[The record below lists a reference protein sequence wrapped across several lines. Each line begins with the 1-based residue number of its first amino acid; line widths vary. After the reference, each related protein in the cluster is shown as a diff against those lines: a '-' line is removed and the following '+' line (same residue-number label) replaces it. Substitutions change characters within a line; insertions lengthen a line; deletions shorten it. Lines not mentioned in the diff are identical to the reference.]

1 MFDLKL
7 TLGGVDDAIQKYGK
21 QHESTIVECARMAV
35 NDTIR
40 FAYSNSKKFM
50 NDTINFPSGYLDRD
64 DRFSVKKYA
73 SSADL
78 EAHLFARSEPT
89 SLARFAIDAGSKQGI
104 MVHVRKGV
112 RAKLIRKAFFMNLRS
127 GNRGII
133 VRSQGKPN
141 NAYKPKQMR
150 NPDLWAV
157 YGPSVYQVFRN
168 WLQQDNNETKIA
180 DRLEARFQHHL
191 ARKLQT

>member
-1 MFDLKL
+1 MFDLKIRL
-7 TLGGVDDAIQKYGK
+7 DGVDDAISQYGK
-21 QHESTIVECARMAV
+21 QYEKVIVDCARMAI

-64 DRFSVKKYA
+64 DRFSVSKFA
-73 SSADL
+73 SNGDL
-78 EAHLFARSEPT
+78 EARLFARSEPT
-89 SLARFAIDAGSKQGI
+89 SLARFAMDSASSQGI

-127 GNRGII
+127 GNRGLI
-133 VRSQGKPN
+133 VRSDGKPN
-141 NAYKPKQMR
+141 NAYKPKQLS

-157 YGPSVYQVFRN
+157 YSPSVYQVFRN

-180 DRLEARFQHHL
+180 DRLEARFQHHI
-191 ARKLQT
+191 ARKIKP

>member
-1 MFDLKL
+1 MLDMKI
-7 TLGGVDDAIQKYGK
+7 TLDGVADAIQKYG
-21 QHESTIVECARMAV
+21 QQNEATIVECARMAV

-64 DRFSVKKYA
+64 DRFSVSKYA
-73 SSADL
+73 SNTDL
-78 EAHLFARSEPT
+78 EARLFAVDS
-89 SLARFAIDAGSKQGI
+89 GSKQGI

-180 DRLEARFQHHL
+180 DRLEERFQHHL
-191 ARKLQT
+191 ARKLQP